1 MLETYFEAVD
11 VPQNVCSILDAKRL
25 ENWVKII
32 AFHFDRV
39 APAANEVQWLL
50 LELREFQQA

>member
-1 MLETYFEAVD
+1 MLETYFEVVD

-25 ENWVKII
+25 KII
-32 AFHFDRV
+32 ASHFDRV

-50 LELREFQQA
+50 LESREFQQA

>member
-25 ENWVKII
+25 KII
-32 AFHFDRV
+32 PFHFDRV
-39 APAANEVQWLL
+39 APAAAANEVQWLL

>member
-1 MLETYFEAVD
+1 MLETYFEV
-11 VPQNVCSILDAKRL
+11 VGVSQNVCSILDAKRL
-25 ENWVKII
+25 KII

>member
-25 ENWVKII
+25 IFKII